1 MKVKIYFYLYFIFFF
16 LTSFINTKLTKIIL
30 ETNDPEITIDYH
42 PLRITFDYKN
52 FEINEN
58 KKIVNIF
65 KKILEQVSKVFSE
78 FINIKNTKIIK
89 TNIPPSKLCDN
100 DELQD
105 FDRDL
110 KMGISTDLII
120 YPILFNK
127 KKKKF
132 KS

>member
-16 LTSFINTKLTKIIL
+16 LISFIHTKLTKIIL

-65 KKILEQVSKVFSE
+65 NKILEQVSKVFSE

-89 TNIPPSKLCDN
+89 TNIPPSKLCNN
-100 DELQD
+100 DEL
-105 FDRDL
+105 
-110 KMGISTDLII
+110 
-120 YPILFNK
+120 
-127 KKKKF
+127 
-132 KS
+132 